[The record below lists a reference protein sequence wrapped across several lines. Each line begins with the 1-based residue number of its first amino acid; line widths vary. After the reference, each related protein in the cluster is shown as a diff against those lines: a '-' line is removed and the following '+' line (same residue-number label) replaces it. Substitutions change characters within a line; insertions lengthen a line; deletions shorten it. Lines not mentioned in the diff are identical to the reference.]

1 MQNNKKQNIIK
12 NNHIDKNNDISVTKK
27 QTEFIVSILMKLQLS
42 IL

>member
-1 MQNNKKQNIIK
+1 MQNNKKTKYNQ